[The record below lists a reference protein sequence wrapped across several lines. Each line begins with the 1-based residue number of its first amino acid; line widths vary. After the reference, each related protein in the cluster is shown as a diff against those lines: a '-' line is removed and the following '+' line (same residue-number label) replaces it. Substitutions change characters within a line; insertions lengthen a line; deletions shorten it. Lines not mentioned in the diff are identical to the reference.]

1 MHWLAHAGRVPHQGR
16 SQVIVVPFLNIQV
29 LVALHAERP
38 RFVQHRIQ
46 TRQVGLLL
54 RILVGLR
61 MSNWP
66 AQMLL
71 GLPKSY
77 RSTSQSDPDNS
88 RTSSDMPANVMD
100 RPRCKSLTDW
110 HTSIHSRMSR
120 QMRGHLNHWLRYC
133 RPLCK
138 GLGVFLCVMT
148 DQRLCLMVCDIW
160 YIWHRRQWLCSVVWV
175 GRVQVNT
182 RKNTL

>member
-16 SQVIVVPFLNIQV
+16 SQVIVVPCLNIQV

-46 TRQVGLLL
+46 TRQIGLLL
-54 RILVGLR
+54 RILVGLL

-71 GLPKSY
+71 GLPRSY
-77 RSTSQSDPDNS
+77 SWRLWMLVCQSARLLHLGLS
-88 RTSSDMPANVMD
+88 MTLAGMSLGVRELSGSDWLVMVVQ
-100 RPRCKSLTDW
+100 R
-110 HTSIHSRMSR
+110 SR

-138 GLGVFLCVMT
+138 GFGVFLCVMT
-148 DQRLCLMVCDIW
+148 DQRLCLMVCDL
-160 YIWHRRQWLCSVVWV
+160 WHRRKWLCSVVWV
-175 GRVQVNT
+175 GRV
-182 RKNTL
+182 